1 MGLGVNGQYAR
12 RARCV
17 YGAVALLVAVF
28 LMVLTV
34 GVQPQRTWAAQPPKP
49 TLEQTVDL
57 GSDNT
62 YQYVSVTDDGAYATA
77 YNVSTADFT
86 VIDLKKGKVTKRV
99 KPKESTDFAL
109 SNDAAFYEDAKGGMT
124 QLTLSNN
131 KEKRLKGTED
141 MHVIAIDDDGTR
153 LLLSKAVASSPDN
166 RQIVVYDVKGEKVL
180 STVYEGKKLNQNAS
194 LSPDGKKAY
203 VVSQSGDSFE
213 LTVVDAASG
222 KKGSATKIADSAS
235 SYSYVSLITSH
246 DGAYV
251 HVFLADLTKATSSAS
266 KDLLYS
272 VKDKSVTE
280 TGATNPA
287 SPSADP
293 SEPLVLPLANT
304 ADETKSVGLREKD
317 ADAAKHSDLSN
328 YELYV
333 KDETTGK
340 DISTVEPPLAV
351 FISSMLDPSLGHGT
365 TVSAD
370 GTTLYTMATKD
381 ALDAKSFDDFVQNAD
396 PTKTTDVAALL
407 ATDLKSGK
415 TEQVD
420 LKDVGKIKATGYAKS
435 APRLVLLSQQ
445 DGGAFELRV
454 FDTHV
459 GAEPAASKGDGA
471 KKGEA
476 AGVVGGFSGA
486 VAPKLPIIIG
496 GVVAVVV
503 VVVAIAVIVN
513 VRKRG
518 AKKAPA
524 VSGASG
530 AFAGSSAGAG
540 ASGTQG
546 SVAPW
551 VDPAAAQAENAAE
564 AAAHEAAPVVPSGS
578 AGNGSAVPQWPGTS
592 AGNDAV
598 TQPAQP
604 DQSARSAAAEATPA
618 DAAPRSAMPAMAPG
632 VPVMPVAAPQAP
644 AHAADASAFAGADG
658 ASDAAQAAVPPVGTV
673 AAPTVA
679 QEPAVS
685 TSAEPVAASSA
696 AQESAAPT
704 AEAAMAPAPKKTPK
718 FCGNCGAPLPPGS
731 KFCVVCGH
739 HVQ

>member
-12 RARCV
+12 RARRGIGMV
-17 YGAVALLVAVF
+17 AFAAALLFVIVA
-28 LMVLTV
+28 T
-34 GVQPQRTWAAQPPKP
+34 GVVPQHAWAAQPPKP
-49 TLEQTVDL
+49 TLEKTVDL

-86 VIDLKKGKVTKRV
+86 VVDLKNGKVTKRV
-99 KPKESTDFAL
+99 KPKENTDFAL
-109 SNDAAFYEDAKGGMT
+109 SNDAAFYEDAQGGMT
-124 QLTLSNN
+124 KLTLSSN
-131 KEKRLKGTED
+131 KEKHLKGTED
-141 MHVIAIDDDGTR
+141 MHVIAIDDEGTR
-153 LLLSKAVASSPDN
+153 LLLSKMASSSPDD
-166 RQIVVYDVKGEKVL
+166 RQIVAYDVKSEKVL
-180 STVYEGKKLNQNAS
+180 GTVYEGKKLNQNAS

-251 HVFLADLTKATSSAS
+251 HVFLADLSKATSSAS
-266 KDLLYS
+266 KDLLYN

-280 TGATNPA
+280 TDATDPA

-293 SEPLVLPLANT
+293 SEPLVLPLAST
-304 ADETKSVGLREKD
+304 LDQTKSVGLREKD

-328 YELYV
+328 YELYT

-340 DISTVEPPLAV
+340 DIYAVEPTLPV
-351 FISSMLDPSLGHGT
+351 FISSMLDPSLGHGN

-381 ALDAKSFDDFVQNAD
+381 ALDAKSFDGFMQNSD
-396 PTKTTDVAALL
+396 PTKTTDVAALVV
-407 ATDLKSGK
+407 TDLKSGK

-420 LKDVGKIKATGYAKS
+420 LKDVGKIKGTGYAKN

-459 GAEPAASKGDGA
+459 GAESSAASKGDEA
-471 KKGEA
+471 AKGEG
-476 AGVVGGFSGA
+476 AGVVGGFTGA

-496 GVVAVVV
+496 AVVAVVV
-503 VVVAIAVIVN
+503 LAVVIAVVVSL
-513 VRKRG
+513 RKRG
-518 AKKAPA
+518 AKK
-524 VSGASG
+524 VSAATRTTGG
-530 AFAGSSAGAG
+530 FAGQPTAGVANG
-540 ASGTQG
+540 AQG
-546 SVAPW
+546 AVAPW

-564 AAAHEAAPVVPSGS
+564 AAAHEVAPAAPQGATV
-578 AGNGSAVPQWPGTS
+578 GNGAAVPQWPGAQAGGVATS
-592 AGNDAV
+592 
-598 TQPAQP
+598 
-604 DQSARSAAAEATPA
+604 QSAQAAAAAEGARA
-618 DAAPRSAMPAMAPG
+618 DAASRSAMPAVAPG
-632 VPVMPVAAPQAP
+632 VAPAPVAAPQMP
-644 AHAADASAFAGADG
+644 VPAADAPASIGTGADG
-658 ASDAAQAAVPPVGTV
+658 ASGSAQAAVPPAG
-673 AAPTVA
+673 AAAASTVA
-679 QEPAVS
+679 QEPA
-685 TSAEPVAASSA
+685 AGASEGEA
-696 AQESAAPT
+696 DAAAPAVGAST
-704 AEAAMAPAPKKTPK
+704 APAPKKTPK